1 MVGTIC
7 FIANNVTNEILMS
20 RTVVVFPFTCYLLG
34 MQIKEMSLKSALEG
48 LF

>member
-7 FIANNVTNEILMS
+7 FIANNVTNEILMF
-20 RTVVVFPFTCYLLG
+20 RTVAAFPFTCYLLG
-34 MQIKEMSLKSALEG
+34 IQIKEMSLKNALEG